1 MQLQMSLPVLALAL
15 AAFGIGSAE
24 LVIQGLLPEISGEF
38 NVSIPTAGLL
48 VTGYALGVAVGGPL
62 MVILLNRV
70 GRRAALLALMGLFII
85 GNVLCAV
92 APSFSLLM
100 GARVISSL
108 CHGSFFGIALVVA
121 ASVVPESK
129 RASAVSLA
137 FSGLTV
143 ANILGVPG
151 GTALGQALGWRWTF
165 WAVAAIGAVGLV
177 AIAAFLPKLVAS
189 RQATVTHEFR
199 VLGKPQVLAGML
211 VAALVTTAVFPF
223 LTYIAPFVIEVTGVS
238 AHAVPWM
245 LLALGVGGTV
255 GIFAG
260 GRLADWKLVPALIG
274 ALAFVMLIYVAIFLS
289 SRSPTLMAVCL
300 LLSGAGFA
308 TIPPLQI
315 IIVNAARDAPN
326 LASTLLQSAF
336 NAGITAGSLIGGT
349 VLSLGVAYAYLPLV
363 SIIIFMIALGVA
375 FFVFVWSPRISAER
389 LRRTSAST
397 GGVATPDPEHSE

>member
-1 MQLQMSLPVLALAL
+1 MSLPVLALAL
-15 AAFGIGSAE
+15 AAFGIGSAK

-38 NVSIPTAGLL
+38 DVSIPTAGLL
-48 VTGYALGVAVGGPL
+48 VTGYALGVAVGGPP
-62 MVILLNRV
+62 MVILLNRL
-70 GRRAALLALMGLFII
+70 GRRAALLILMGLFII

-177 AIAAFLPKLVAS
+177 AIAAFLPKLVAG
-189 RQATVTHEFR
+189 RHATVTHEFR

-245 LLALGVGGTV
+245 LLALGVGGTA

-260 GRLADWKLVPALIG
+260 GRLADWKLVPSLIG

-289 SRSPTLMAVCL
+289 GRSPTLMAVCL

-315 IIVNAARDAPN
+315 IIVNAARHAPN

-336 NAGITAGSLIGGT
+336 NTGITAGSLIGGT

-375 FFVFVWSPRISAER
+375 SFVFVWSPRISAER
-389 LRRTSAST
+389 LRRASAST
-397 GGVATPDPEHSE
+397 GRVAAPGLGHSE

>member
-1 MQLQMSLPVLALAL
+1 MSLPVLALAL

-24 LVIQGLLPEISGEF
+24 LIIQGLLPEISGEF
-38 NVSIPTAGLL
+38 DVSIPTAGLL

-211 VAALVTTAVFPF
+211 VAALATTAVFPF

-238 AHAVPWM
+238 THAVPWM

-300 LLSGAGFA
+300 LLSG
-308 TIPPLQI
+308 
-315 IIVNAARDAPN
+315 
-326 LASTLLQSAF
+326 LASRRSRPSKSLSSTPRAMHPISPQPCSSRLLMPV
-336 NAGITAGSLIGGT
+336 SLP
-349 VLSLGVAYAYLPLV
+349 A
-363 SIIIFMIALGVA
+363 
-375 FFVFVWSPRISAER
+375 
-389 LRRTSAST
+389 
-397 GGVATPDPEHSE
+397 H

>member
-1 MQLQMSLPVLALAL
+1 MSLPVLALAL

-199 VLGKPQVLAGML
+199 VLGKPQV
-211 VAALVTTAVFPF
+211 
-223 LTYIAPFVIEVTGVS
+223 
-238 AHAVPWM
+238 
-245 LLALGVGGTV
+245 
-255 GIFAG
+255 
-260 GRLADWKLVPALIG
+260 
-274 ALAFVMLIYVAIFLS
+274 
-289 SRSPTLMAVCL
+289 
-300 LLSGAGFA
+300 
-308 TIPPLQI
+308 Q
-315 IIVNAARDAPN
+315 
-326 LASTLLQSAF
+326 
-336 NAGITAGSLIGGT
+336 
-349 VLSLGVAYAYLPLV
+349 
-363 SIIIFMIALGVA
+363 
-375 FFVFVWSPRISAER
+375 
-389 LRRTSAST
+389 
-397 GGVATPDPEHSE
+397 